1 MLDTSLV
8 TQLENAIKRE
18 IGDIFKEISQL
29 ITATYTDVNS
39 DLAQIDFKWLDQQIL
54 DKFTLYRAVLEQLCQ
69 ISKFKGN
76 AADYLQFCFK
86 QVKRICNEKNQQW
99 QKDYPSYAESY
110 EIKLPDWIVY
120 TPKRLDN
127 VFSGRKL
134 QQGTM
139 LVEVKEKLYVNWADY
154 LKQQTQGI
162 LLDSTAK
169 EQQKL
174 VNTLFECLCI
184 SLIFDQGCMQ
194 PERLIAIHDAIFHMN
209 LDSGLLPIYSD
220 AEKVQKAYVF
230 SYTLP
235 STKYGNIYRQ
245 DGEEEAELWQT
256 QNIYFNA
263 FAMLCYRRIQ
273 ELINRSQG
281 HQLQSTSPLLCWEKE
296 QSEIETGNQPEALLL
311 EKLKIHLNIV
321 LNMAEEGDSRKARED
336 QQPFTQLNHVK
347 LFLKGLEKT
356 GFAIFK
362 HMDYVLWQEIPNL
375 DVLSTSVLNNQIIT
389 SPLIYEQYTQLYDQP
404 DCWKTIQARIKNLE
418 KKPQVL
424 DLEMPTVTVKTFHD
438 RRTGQRHELKSWLL
452 SFHQDIKPKQLADQL
467 QKSIQKSEDYKSA
480 YEAGNGEYLDYVVAI
495 AHLRVCQWL

>member
-1 MLDTSLV
+1 
-8 TQLENAIKRE
+8 
-18 IGDIFKEISQL
+18 
-29 ITATYTDVNS
+29 
-39 DLAQIDFKWLDQQIL
+39 
-54 DKFTLYRAVLEQLCQ
+54 
-69 ISKFKGN
+69 
-76 AADYLQFCFK
+76 
-86 QVKRICNEKNQQW
+86 
-99 QKDYPSYAESY
+99 
-110 EIKLPDWIVY
+110 
-120 TPKRLDN
+120 
-127 VFSGRKL
+127 
-134 QQGTM
+134 
-139 LVEVKEKLYVNWADY
+139 
-154 LKQQTQGI
+154 
-162 LLDSTAK
+162 
-169 EQQKL
+169 
-174 VNTLFECLCI
+174 
-184 SLIFDQGCMQ
+184 
-194 PERLIAIHDAIFHMN
+194 
-209 LDSGLLPIYSD
+209 
-220 AEKVQKAYVF
+220 VQKAYVF

-281 HQLQSTSPLLCWEKE
+281 HELQSTSPLLCWEKE

-321 LNMAEEGDSRKARED
+321 LNMAEEGDSRKGRED
-336 QQPFTQLNHVK
+336 QLFAQLNHVK

-362 HMDYVLWQEIPNL
+362 HMDYVFWQEIPNL

-404 DCWKTIQARIKNLE
+404 DNWKTIQTRIRNLGKNNQFLE
-418 KKPQVL
+418 
-424 DLEMPTVTVKTFHD
+424 LEMPTVTVKTFHD

-467 QKSIQKSEDYKSA
+467 QEKIHKSEDYKSA

-495 AHLRVCQWL
+495 AHLRVCQWLKNEFGYQEGKAAIKVSTIKRYYSSFVLDL